1 MSSKVIFSRASRRA
15 VVAAPGWRIGLRLAG
30 PLTVWAGF
38 ALLLIPYAAFRGIGD
53 EFFQPHDLKG
63 IETGLFGGVMP
74 SRWLQV
80 HLHQSSARN
89 LDYTMFLAHL
99 SWFFLPFV
107 FGIVVACTERKKL
120 LEFYAWLV
128 VLSYLSTLFFL
139 VAPTRPPW
147 MEDGVARVLVERSFV
162 HYTQLDTNEL
172 AAFPS
177 LHAALPV
184 CMALF
189 FFLRSE
195 RKKGYGFLVLANGFW
210 VSFAIVYLG
219 EHWVV
224 DVIGGWMLAGLVAF
238 LFLSRHVRRAL
249 HALPGDPLARL
260 IGFNDWVMDLGVRRD
275 PSSSADVPLAVPEPD
290 RKRWA
295 A

>member
-1 MSSKVIFSRASRRA
+1 VSSKVTFSLAGRRA

-74 SRWLQV
+74 SGWLQV
-80 HLHQSSARN
+80 HLHQINARN

-120 LEFYAWLV
+120 VEFYAWLL
-128 VLSYLSTLFFL
+128 VLSYLSTVLFL
-139 VAPTRPPW
+139 IAPTRPPW
-147 MEDGVARVLVERSFV
+147 MEDGVTRVLVERSFI
-162 HYTQLDTNEL
+162 HYAELDNNEF

-177 LHAALPV
+177 LHAALPL

-189 FFLRSE
+189 FFLRSD
-195 RKKGYGFLVLANGFW
+195 RKKGYGFIVLADCLW

-238 LFLSRHVRRAL
+238 LFLSRHVRRAV
-249 HALPGDPLARL
+249 HAVPGDPLMRL
-260 IGFNDWVMDLGVRRD
+260 IRFNEWVMDLGVRRE
-275 PSSSADVPLAVPEPD
+275 PSSSVHVPVAGSD
-290 RKRWA
+290 SDGQRWA